1 MNLQYEKHFIL
12 CLNNIKKLLKN
23 YRLVFIINIENKL
36 IKITNSEI
44 YARLY
49 ILNLHHSTGVQ
60 YLDMDMNLIMRPI
73 NGIREIETSV
83 RTPTYRKI
91 GVKIGATVFWILQ

>member
-36 IKITNSEI
+36 IKIINSEI

-49 ILNLHHSTGVQ
+49 ILNLHHKYGSSIFRYG
-60 YLDMDMNLIMRPI
+60 YEPYY
-73 NGIREIETSV
+73 ET
-83 RTPTYRKI
+83 YK
-91 GVKIGATVFWILQ
+91 WH